1 MLKNVT
7 EKKNPTKSH
16 KNCDLK
22 KTYKNSQKF
31 LELKKK
37 SVVDNYSIHSNC
49 FCVCFCLCL
58 FRNFLWSSSTFFR
71 KTILKK
77 ITKTQKNILVILHC
91 AKTKRYFSPNVF
103 FGNVLQNSL
112 FVFFIPP
119 HPYFLR
125 AFAFSLYVLSLT
137 YFLHWLIVKT
147 FMKTLKQR

>member
-1 MLKNVT
+1 MWLK
-7 EKKNPTKSH
+7 KKIPQNPTKIVI
-16 KNCDLK
+16 LK

-77 ITKTQKNILVILHC
+77 NYENSKKYSCYFTLCKNKKIFL
-91 AKTKRYFSPNVF
+91 SNVF